1 MSRGPR
7 GRYGAALALSV
18 AVHAAVLLLVWA
30 ATRAE
35 ALPEMRVYAVDIVS
49 PPPQQEGE
57 PDPGQ
62 PSPAEAEPVSEEV
75 PEDEPAPVAEQP
87 APTPEPSTPAP
98 TRREPEPTPP
108 KPTPQRPEPEKPAPT
123 PDPGR
128 PSTGARPDPT
138 SEGGDALTVKF
149 DGVRCIDPEYCNNI
163 IRQIH
168 RYFRR
173 PAGGAAGEADV
184 YFVIRDDGSVRDL
197 RVISNTGG
205 VPFRLAVLEAVEQAG
220 RNRAFGQLPE
230 AFGGTLPVRFTF
242 RPAR

>member
-1 MSRGPR
+1 MNRGGR
-7 GRYGAALALSV
+7 SRYGAAFAAS
-18 AVHAAVLLLVWA
+18 AAAHAAVLLVLWL

-49 PPPQQEGE
+49 PPPRQAGE
-57 PDPGQ
+57 PDPGEAATVEDQ
-62 PSPAEAEPVSEEV
+62 PAEEEPVEA
-75 PEDEPAPVAEQP
+75 PADEPEPQP
-87 APTPEPSTPAP
+87 REAVPTPEPSRPPP
-98 TRREPEPTPP
+98 TRREPEPTR
-108 KPTPQRPEPEKPAPT
+108 PTPDPPRREEPK

-128 PSTGARPDPT
+128 PSTGERPDPA
-138 SEGGDALTVKF
+138 SEGGENLTVKF
-149 DGVRCIDPEYCNNI
+149 DGVRCIDADYCANI

-220 RNRAFGQLPE
+220 RNRAFGALPE